1 MSRVKNGK
9 AAANAGMLGE
19 FAASRI
25 LGLSEPV
32 VEVKSTQLERGKVS
46 IELTQLERQ
55 PDKVYVIVIYARG
68 KRKGKGGRGRVVRS
82 WERTIPEAFKGSLD
96 FIVVDT
102 DRFIELIKIGAYSI
116 RWVTAD
122 YRKKARFVACFEIDD
137 LKCGTVVRT
146 VGDEQHGL
154 HSCYSTKQVMERL

>member
-9 AAANAGMLGE
+9 AAVNAGMLGE

-25 LGLSEPV
+25 LGLSEPL
-32 VEVKSTQLERGKVS
+32 VEVKSAQLERGKVS
-46 IELTQLERQ
+46 VELTQLERQ
-55 PDKVYVIVIYARG
+55 PDKIYVVTVYSRGERKSKG
-68 KRKGKGGRGRVVRS
+68 KRGREVRS
-82 WERTIPEAFKGSLD
+82 WERTIPEAFKAPLE

-102 DRFIELIKIGAYSI
+102 DRLIELVKAGAYSI

-122 YRKKARFVACFEIDD
+122 YRKKARFVACFKLTD

-146 VGDEQHGL
+146 VGGEQHGL
-154 HSCYSTKQVMERL
+154 HFCYSTKQVMERL